1 MDKRSHQQFA
11 DFGVGLNEG
20 MHLVACQLDDFAR
33 GTHTE
38 AHLRG
43 PTEDHADVASELSR
57 ADSRDQNLVQCRW
70 ANDLDLTSLQY
81 KERHVGLAA
90 VDQHFAAG
98 DWTNHSMRSNPCN
111 LCRTQD
117 RKQERCIRG
126 T

>member
-1 MDKRSHQQFA
+1 MDKRSHQHFA
-11 DFGVGLNEG
+11 DFGVGLNKG
-20 MHLVACQLDDFAR
+20 VHLVARQLDDFPR

-43 PTEDHADVASELSR
+43 ATEDHADVASELSR
-57 ADSRDQNLVQCRW
+57 PDSRDQNLVQSRW
-70 ANDLDLTSLQY
+70 ANDLDLASLQH

-98 DWTNHSMRSNPCN
+98 DWTNHSERSYPCN
-111 LCRTQD
+111 LRRTQL

-126 T
+126 A